1 MQTNVE
7 EGVIVQKT
15 KELCETILKQPEFQ
29 NIRSRIDKF
38 MQDEKAKAQFDALN
52 EKGEF
57 LHHKQHQGV
66 TLSPAEVADF
76 EKDREQV
83 LSNPVIRS
91 FLDAQ
96 HEVHKITETVGSY
109 VGKTFEL
116 GRLPKQE
123 DFDSG
128 SCGAGC
134 GCH

>member
-1 MQTNVE
+1 METNLE

-29 NIRSRIDKF
+29 SIQSRIDQF
-38 MQDEKAKAQFDALN
+38 TSNESAKAQFDALN

-57 LHHKQHQGV
+57 LHHKQHEGV

-76 EKDREQV
+76 EKERDLV
-83 LSNPVIRS
+83 LANPVIRS

-96 HEVHKITETVGSY
+96 HEVHKIQETVGSY

-116 GRLPKQE
+116 GRVPKKD
-123 DFDSG
+123 DFDAG